1 MNYLNPVAETLT
13 GWTLADAAGREVEQV
28 FHIVNETT
36 RKPVEQ
42 PVRIVI
48 QRGLTVGLGNHTL
61 LIARDGSERPIDDSA
76 AAIEDDRGHVVGV
89 VLIFRDIT
97 ERRRSERLI
106 ESAREYAESIVTTV
120 REPLLVLDS
129 QLRVRSA
136 NPSFY
141 RNFHVAPAE
150 TEGRFIYDLGDRQW
164 DIPALKTLL
173 EEIIPLNS
181 SFDDWPV
188 EHDFEHIGPK
198 TMMLSARRFPPEGKY
213 ELILL
218 AIEDVTA
225 RKRAEQERERL
236 LGLLREHDRRK
247 DEFLAMLAHE
257 LRNPLAAISNAV
269 TLMTLTDVQEHR
281 DYSLDA
287 IQRQSRHM
295 SRIIEDLLDI
305 SRINLGKFVL
315 RREILDA
322 APILD
327 SAAQTVKPLV
337 EVRNHTLDV
346 TIDRG
351 NLWVDA
357 DPTRL
362 EQVVVNLLN
371 NAAKYSEDGGHIRL
385 SAGHEGGE
393 IVIRV
398 QDALRDL
405 GHPAGE
411 IHRSCS
417 SSSPRPTT
425 LRPVPKAAWASG

>member
-1 MNYLNPVAETLT
+1 M
-13 GWTLADAAGREVEQV
+13 
-28 FHIVNETT
+28 
-36 RKPVEQ
+36 
-42 PVRIVI
+42 
-48 QRGLTVGLGNHTL
+48 
-61 LIARDGSERPIDDSA
+61 
-76 AAIEDDRGHVVGV
+76 GV

-97 ERRRSERLI
+97 ERRQSERLI

-120 REPLLVLDS
+120 REPLVVLDS
-129 QLRVRSA
+129 DLHVRSA

-141 RNFHVAPAE
+141 QTFQVTPAE

-173 EEIIPLNS
+173 EEIIPSNS
-181 SFDDWPV
+181 SFDDWLV

-218 AIEDVTA
+218 AIEDITD
-225 RKRAEQERERL
+225 RKRAEQEREQL
-236 LGLLREHDRRK
+236 LGLLKQHDRQK
-247 DEFLAMLAHE
+247 DEFLAMLGHE
-257 LRNPLAAISNAV
+257 LRNPLAAISNAA
-269 TLMTLTDVQEHR
+269 TLITLTDVKEHR
-281 DYSLDA
+281 DYAMDA
-287 IQRQSRHM
+287 IQRQTRHL

-305 SRINLGKFVL
+305 SRINLGKFEL

-322 APILD
+322 SPILD
-327 SAAQTVKPLV
+327 SAAQTVKTLV
-337 EVRNHTLDV
+337 EVRGHTLDV

-385 SAGHEGGE
+385 SAGHEGDDV
-393 IVIRV
+393 VIRV
-398 QDALRDL
+398 KDAGIGIPPEKITGDVSAFHSGR
-405 GHPAGE
+405 
-411 IHRSCS
+411 
-417 SSSPRPTT
+417 PR
-425 LRPVPKAAWASG
+425 LRPDPKGAWASG